1 MKDSERETK
10 AKPQRERE
18 RQRQREGGTHTKGD
32 DTKGE
37 EGRLQHKGMEVDLE
51 VKIMER
57 IRKVTNKR
65 LSNCFIIHYLH
76 VGEMKD

>member
-1 MKDSERETK
+1 MRTPEEEKRCNK
-10 AKPQRERE
+10 GG
-18 RQRQREGGTHTKGD
+18 RQTKGD